1 MAQPPNAPRIPST
14 RARGR
19 LFVVAAP
26 SGTGK
31 TSLVKGL
38 MARVPT
44 LSCSIS
50 HTTRPPRPNEVEGK
64 DYYFV
69 NKTTFQKMI
78 EQGAFLEHASVFD
91 HFYGTG
97 TQPVEQTLSQGRD
110 LLLEIDW
117 QGAQQVRRHL
127 PEAIDIFI
135 LPPSTEA
142 LETRLRNRATD
153 TDEVIARRLL
163 DSVTELSHWQE
174 FKYALVNDQFERALS
189 DLTQLVTQDPRP
201 FATDRT
207 ELAALMDRL
216 LAAPKA

>member
-1 MAQPPNAPRIPST
+1 MAEPPTATQGPTT
-14 RARGR
+14 RTRGR

-31 TSLVKGL
+31 TSLVKAL

-44 LSCSIS
+44 LGCSIS
-50 HTTRPPRPNEVEGK
+50 HTTRRPRPNEVEGK

-69 NKTTFQKMI
+69 DKPTFQAMI
-78 EQGAFLEHASVFD
+78 EAGAFLEYADVFD

-97 TQPVEQTLSQGRD
+97 RQAVETALSQGKD

-117 QGAQQVRRHL
+117 QGAQQVRQRL

-135 LPPSTEA
+135 LPPSRAELEA
-142 LETRLRNRATD
+142 RLRSRGTD
-153 TDEVIARRLL
+153 SLDTITRRLK

-174 FKYALVNDQFERALS
+174 FKYVLINDQFEQALS

-201 FATDRT
+201 FATDRA
-207 ELAALMDRL
+207 ELAAFASSL
-216 LAAPKA
+216 LT

>member
-1 MAQPPNAPRIPST
+1 
-14 RARGR
+14 
-19 LFVVAAP
+19 
-26 SGTGK
+26 
-31 TSLVKGL
+31 
-38 MARVPT
+38 MARVAT

-69 NKTTFQKMI
+69 NTTTFQKMI

-216 LAAPKA
+216 LAEPKA